1 MARIVEDLI
10 DALRQADS
18 VWPERGANS
27 MQQAAAVRRLDGMRL
42 DWNGVFESDRM
53 CFLHW
58 TNAQVLADIIGAE
71 EEYRA
76 QGDRLRKALRDKHEL
91 LDALRAIVTEY
102 PGADAVRST
111 LRELVNKHT
120 ANPAQHIGSLCFRD
134 DVPAPKAV

>member
-1 MARIVEDLI
+1 MARIVDDLI

-27 MQQAAAVRRLDGMRL
+27 MQQAAAVRRLDGHIL
-42 DWNGVFESDRM
+42 EWGGVFESDRL

-58 TNAQVLADIIGAE
+58 TNAQVLADLIADD

-76 QGDRLRKALRDKHEL
+76 QGDRLRKALTDKHDL

-102 PGADAVRST
+102 PGADAVRSA
-111 LRELVNKHT
+111 LRELVNQHT
-120 ANPAQHIGSLCFRD
+120 ANPAQHI
-134 DVPAPKAV
+134 